1 MTHFTRFF
9 NSFIHFL
16 IVCCIVLA
24 GCKSTKSS
32 IASTSLSATASET
45 ASRRT
50 FYRTLDSL
58 SRQLNLSAD
67 SISIIFSTE
76 FPTAFPSQIEGCSET
91 PSAPQAR
98 KRALSASRQRRAS
111 RSALATPPTQVPSYL
126 QRTPG
131 PLALKIYGLHLNE
144 YMKEKAIDSADLND
158 SVNKFTQSEKIKSAS
173 KQSSKPSSALFLIF
187 FIFILIVITNTVHR
201 LRRFF

>member
-1 MTHFTRFF
+1 MTHVTRFTF
-9 NSFIHFL
+9 FILSFL
-16 IVCCIVLA
+16 ICFWLA
-24 GCKSTKSS
+24 GCKTKSCTV
-32 IASTSLSATASET
+32 ASASQSATASET

-50 FYRTLDSL
+50 FYRTVDSL
-58 SRQLNLSAD
+58 SRLLTLSAD

-91 PSAPQAR
+91 PSATQAR
-98 KRALSASRQRRAS
+98 KRALLASRRRNAS
-111 RSALATPPTQVPSYL
+111 RSALATPPTQIPSYL

-158 SVNKFTQSEKIKSAS
+158 SVNKFTQSENIKSAT
-173 KQSSKPSSALFLIF
+173 KQKSAPSPSPHHYVF
-187 FIFILIVITNTVHR
+187 FILILFFIMFAC
-201 LRRFF
+201 LKKRFQ

>member
-1 MTHFTRFF
+1 MTLFTRFTF
-9 NSFIHFL
+9 FILSFFICFW
-16 IVCCIVLA
+16 LA
-24 GCKSTKSS
+24 GCKTKSCS
-32 IASTSLSATASET
+32 VASASQSATASET

-50 FYRTLDSL
+50 VYRSLDSL
-58 SRQLNLSAD
+58 SRQLSLSAD

-76 FPTAFPSQIEGCSET
+76 FPTAFPSEIEGCAET

-98 KRALSASRQRRAS
+98 KRALLASRRRNAS

-158 SVNKFTQSEKIKSAS
+158 SVNKFTQSENIKSAT
-173 KQSSKPSSALFLIF
+173 KQKSAPSPSQHHYVF
-187 FIFILIVITNTVHR
+187 FILILFFIIFAY
-201 LRRFF
+201 LKKRFQ